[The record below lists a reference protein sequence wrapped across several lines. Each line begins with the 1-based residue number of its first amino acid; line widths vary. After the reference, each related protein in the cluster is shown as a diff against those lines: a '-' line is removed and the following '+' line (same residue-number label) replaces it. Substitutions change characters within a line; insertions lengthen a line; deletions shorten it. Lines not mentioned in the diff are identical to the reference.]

1 MKYADVILPRK
12 LTDPLTYQIPEA
24 LSATIAPGSR
34 VVVPLQTKLYTGI
47 VLQVHERRPEF
58 KLKKVVGV
66 VDSAPV
72 VTQGQLQLWQWMAG
86 YYICTLGEVM
96 TAALPAGLKL
106 QSETLVC
113 RADGGDDTMHPT
125 GEKDAQSTPL
135 EKKILAALSETKPMM
150 IKQLQQAVGCGEILT
165 HVRRLVERGCV
176 VVEEQLGRRFAPKTE
191 VRLRLASA
199 FFDEGRLNEALDSLK
214 RASKQQRALLAYLDA
229 AGAPAALNLRN
240 AALLME
246 VSRAE
251 IRKRTADDG
260 AALTALCKKGILEQY
275 DVAIGR
281 LKSFKALPE
290 RLQPQLS
297 SLQKQALTEIKIAFS
312 QRDTCLLHGVTSSG
326 KTAVY
331 IELIKNV
338 LAEGKQV
345 LYLLPEIALTTQLM
359 QRLGRVFGEKMGVYH
374 SKFPDNE
381 RVETW
386 LRQLSS
392 EPFPLILGV
401 RSALLLPFQ
410 NLGLIIVDEEH
421 EASYKQQD
429 PAPRYHARDTALV
442 LAQRCGA
449 KVLLGTATPAV
460 ETYYNVQKGKF
471 GLVELHQRFGDL
483 QMPQIL
489 VEDVGELRRKKL
501 MKTPFAPR
509 LIEEMARAI
518 ERREQVILFQ
528 NRRGYAPVLVC
539 DTCGWTPRCT
549 CCDVALTYHQ
559 RQQRLVCHYCGK
571 TYDVPTQCPN
581 CGSKKLLDLGLG
593 TEKVEAAV
601 KAILP
606 EARTARL
613 DLDTTSTRSAYER
626 IIADFAAGGKDVL
639 IGTQMVTKGLDFDRV
654 HVVGI
659 INADQLLSTPDFRA
673 HERAYQ
679 LMTQVAGRA
688 GRRDE
693 RGLVILQ
700 TRQPELSLMHQ
711 VVTHDYKAMYRE
723 QLAEREAFDY
733 PPFVRLIIV
742 CFKHRQEAVVA
753 HAAEAFTNSLR
764 AAFGEH
770 LLGPDRP
777 PVGRV
782 QLQFIRRLMIKA
794 PISYPVSGVRRTLLA
809 ARNLLLS
816 QAAFRGVNVYFD
828 VDPL

>member
-58 KLKKVVGV
+58 KLKEVVGV

-113 RADGGDDTMHPT
+113 RAEGTGDAPLESAA
-125 GEKDAQSTPL
+125 GDAQSTPL

-191 VRLRLASA
+191 VRLRLAST
-199 FFDEGRLNEALDSLK
+199 FFDEGRLNETLDSLK
-214 RASKQQRALLAYLDA
+214 RAPKQQRALLAYLDA

-251 IRKRTADDG
+251 LRKRTADDG

-275 DVAIGR
+275 DVAVGR

-290 RLQPQLS
+290 GLQPQLS
-297 SLQKQALTEIKIAFS
+297 SLQQQALTEIKIAFS

-359 QRLGRVFGEKMGVYH
+359 QRLGRVFGDKMGVYH
-374 SKFPDNE
+374 SKFPDSE

-449 KVLLGTATPAV
+449 KVLLG
-460 ETYYNVQKGKF
+460 
-471 GLVELHQRFGDL
+471 GDL

-571 TYDVPTQCPN
+571 TYEVPTQCPN

-733 PPFVRLIIV
+733 PPFARLIIV

-782 QLQFIRRLMIKA
+782 QLQFIRRLMIKV
-794 PISYPVSGVRRTLLA
+794 PIAYPVSGVRRTLLA
-809 ARNLLLS
+809 ARDLLLS

>member
-58 KLKKVVGV
+58 KLKEVVGV
-66 VDSAPV
+66 ADSAPV
-72 VTQGQLQLWQWMAG
+72 VTQGQLRLWQWMAG

-113 RADGGDDTMHPT
+113 RADGGDDTMRPT
-125 GEKDAQSTPL
+125 GEKDAQNTPL

-150 IKQLQQAVGCGEILT
+150 IKQLQQIVGSAEVLT

-191 VRLRLASA
+191 VRLRLAST

-214 RASKQQRALLAYLDA
+214 RAPKQQRALLAYLDA

-240 AALLME
+240 ATLLMD

-251 IRKRTADDG
+251 LRKRTADDG

-275 DVAIGR
+275 DVAVGR

-359 QRLGRVFGEKMGVYH
+359 QRLGRVFGDKMGVYH

-571 TYDVPTQCPN
+571 TYEVPTQCPN

-601 KAILP
+601 KAIFP

-742 CFKHRQEAVVA
+742 CFKHRQEAVAA

-782 QLQFIRRLMIKA
+782 QLQFIRRLMIKVPVA
-794 PISYPVSGVRRTLLA
+794 YPISGVRRTLLA
-809 ARNLLLS
+809 ARDLLLS

>member
-58 KLKKVVGV
+58 KLKEVVGV
-66 VDSAPV
+66 ADSAPV

-150 IKQLQQAVGCGEILT
+150 IKQLQQAVGCGEILI

-191 VRLRLASA
+191 VRFRLAST

-214 RASKQQRALLAYLDA
+214 RAPKQQRALLAYLDA

-240 AALLME
+240 AALLMD
-246 VSRAE
+246 VS
-251 IRKRTADDG
+251 RKRTADDG

-275 DVAIGR
+275 DVAVGR

-297 SLQKQALTEIKIAFS
+297 SLQKQALMEIKIAFS

-331 IELIKNV
+331 IELIKNT

-359 QRLGRVFGEKMGVYH
+359 QRLGRVFGDKMGVYH

-571 TYDVPTQCPN
+571 TYEVPTQCPN

-626 IIADFAAGGKDVL
+626 IIADFAAGRKDVL

-782 QLQFIRRLMIKA
+782 QLQFIRRLMIKVPVA
-794 PISYPVSGVRRTLLA
+794 YPISGVRRTLLA
-809 ARNLLLS
+809 ARDLLLS